1 MKQVFKEAELQSR
14 FEKAV
19 EMNET
24 FRKAVAM
31 EVNLSD
37 AQSILSAI
45 ETLVNNLYI
54 GATAKAMFDY
64 LLSKSMAQKVIGIKD
79 ETLGANEKKA
89 LLAAEVGDVS
99 FYDKLC
105 EYLIRESHY
114 KLDSLRSALSYLK
127 SEVQNLN

>member
-1 MKQVFKEAELQSR
+1 MKVVFKEPELQSR

-19 EMNET
+19 DMHES
-24 FRKAVAM
+24 FRKAVSV

-37 AQSILSAI
+37 ATSILSSI
-45 ETLVNNLYI
+45 ETLINSLST

-64 LLSKSMAQKVIGIKD
+64 LLAKNMAQKVIGIKD

-89 LLAAEVGDVS
+89 LLTAEVGDIM
-99 FYDKLC
+99 FYDKLS
-105 EYLIRESHY
+105 EYLIREAHY